1 MSLVSLFR
9 TWQRQALIALCLLGV
24 SLLLL
29 FMQTPGF
36 GPAFVER
43 HGTYEPVTLP
53 FRVSPPR
60 PETYQF
66 RVTVL
71 SPWIGPT
78 IVHVTPDDCV
88 TMLSLNKTPIEL
100 GGIDGK
106 CDYNFGFVMRLVTR
120 RGENVLDVVVDNHGG
135 AAALDLSPV
144 DTGMARACRAGAFL
158 SLLALVFALAD
169 GLGLTRMARIAA
181 VTGVLLR
188 IVYMF
193 QTPWSVRAHD
203 VDGHLEYVQRMLDH
217 FVTPKIDACYECYH
231 PPTYF
236 GFAVIWV
243 RIAQVLRMPMTVSL
257 QWLAILCS
265 AAFVLFGLA
274 AIQTALTVARPARR
288 SAALTALAAFLFA
301 LWPSAIVHAPRL
313 GNDPPFYA
321 LAAVSTAFMFMWWE
335 NRRTRFAV
343 ASLVFAGFAT
353 LTKSSGLA
361 LVAANSLIVFV
372 GFIAQRDRSERSRDW
387 RTLIVTAI
395 AAIASVTPPLVL
407 AMVRAR
413 LTGRDV
419 LVSNIS
425 DTNRNLLTA
434 NTATTYLYVP
444 SHIWFE
450 EPFADPWH
458 EAKGRGY
465 YWAYIGKTSLFGEFE
480 LGTDPARRAVA
491 VILSV
496 LLLVLVALLIRA
508 LVRATRADALWAAP
522 LLVWIAAS
530 VAFRMRYPV
539 APSADFRYVLPIL
552 IPLCVGV
559 TLGLKDIQ
567 NLKVRLL
574 AWASVVAFVAL
585 SSVLCATIGLS

>member
-9 TWQRQALIALCLLGV
+9 TGQPQALFALCLLGV

-53 FRVSPPR
+53 FHISPPKL
-60 PETYQF
+60 ETYQL
-66 RVTVL
+66 RVTVRA
-71 SPWIGPT
+71 PWIGST
-78 IVHVTPDDCV
+78 LVHVIPDDCV
-88 TMLSLNKTPIEL
+88 TRLSLNNAPIEL
-100 GGIDGK
+100 GRIDGT
-106 CDYNFGFVMRLVTR
+106 CDYNLGFVIRLPTK
-120 RGENVLDVVVDNHGG
+120 RGENVLDVAVENRGG
-135 AAALDLSPV
+135 AAALDLLPAY
-144 DTGMARACRAGAFL
+144 TGMARACRAGAFV
-158 SLLALVFALAD
+158 SFIALVYAIAH
-169 GLGLTRMARIAA
+169 GLGLAMMARVAA
-181 VTGVLLR
+181 VAGVLLR
-188 IVYMF
+188 IVYMW
-193 QTPWSVRAHD
+193 QTPWFVRAHD
-203 VDGHLEYVQRMLDH
+203 VEGHLEYVQRMLDR
-217 FVTPKIDACYECYH
+217 FVMPKIDACWECYH

-243 RIAQVLRMPMTVSL
+243 RVAHALRIPMTLSL
-257 QWLAILCS
+257 QWLALSCS
-265 AAFVLFGLA
+265 AVFVLFGLA
-274 AIQTALTVARPARR
+274 AVQTALTVARPVHRPVVLA
-288 SAALTALAAFLFA
+288 TLAAFLFA

-321 LAAVSTAFMFMWWE
+321 LAAVSTALMFAWWKD
-335 NRRTRFAV
+335 RRACFAV
-343 ASLVFAGFAT
+343 ASLVVGGLAT
-353 LTKSSGLA
+353 LTKSSGIA
-361 LVAANSLIVFV
+361 LMAASSLVVFV
-372 GFIAQRDRSERSRDW
+372 GFVTQHERSERMRDW

-395 AAIASVTPPLVL
+395 AAIVSVTPPLLLAVL
-407 AMVRAR
+407 RSR

-425 DTNRNLLTA
+425 DTNRDLLTA

-458 EAKGRGY
+458 EVKGRGY
-465 YWAYIGKTSLFGEFE
+465 YWAYLGKTSLFGEFE

-496 LLLVLVALLIRA
+496 LFLVLAALLIRA

-539 APSADFRYVLPIL
+539 APSADFRYVLPAL

-559 TLGLKDIQ
+559 TRGLDDIQ

-574 AWASVVAFVAL
+574 AWTSVVAFAVLSCAL
-585 SSVLCATIGLS
+585 FATIGLS